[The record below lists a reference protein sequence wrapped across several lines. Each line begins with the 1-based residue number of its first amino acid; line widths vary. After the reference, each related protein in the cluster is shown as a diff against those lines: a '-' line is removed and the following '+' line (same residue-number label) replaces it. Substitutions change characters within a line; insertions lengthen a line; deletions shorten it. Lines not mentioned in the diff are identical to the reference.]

1 MSQLQTPSMAQPIPL
16 RMNVKFSNNVI
27 AGVLLLII
35 IGAGTAVP
43 VFYILINSFNVADPG
58 QAFRFSL
65 EGWREVLTQPK
76 TLTAIG
82 YSFLLSIRI
91 PIAIAVAVI
100 LAWVLIRLQ
109 IPGRKFIE
117 SVLWFAFFLPSLPLT
132 MGWILLLDQNY
143 GLVNQFLKRWLG
155 VEEAVFSIYSIGG
168 ILWVHLTLSTVPI
181 MVILLAPALRRF
193 DAVYEEAA
201 RMAGAGVVKTLFR
214 VTIPMMAPA
223 MIVAFI
229 IGLIKS
235 MEVFEIEQI
244 LGTPVGITVYAT
256 RVYDLIRLDPP
267 LYGQA
272 MALSALFLAILL
284 SAALVYQSF
293 SKRYEGRATV
303 TGKGVRLQP
312 RVHSRWSYAISGVI
326 FLYLSV
332 SIFLPFVV
340 LILGSFT
347 KLFGFFFLADPWS
360 TAHWRDV
367 FSNPVFL
374 QATRNSVLVGLLVAA
389 VGTLLFSL
397 LAWVLVR
404 TNIWARNMI
413 SLFSWLPW
421 AIPGLLLGM
430 AVLSM
435 LLNVPGLSWM
445 YGSMIPLIG
454 VLIIKDIPLGVQ
466 MLKTALFQI
475 SKELE
480 EAAFMSGAGFAIT
493 FRRIILPLIGP
504 MCISVFVLNFI
515 STLRDISTTVLLV
528 TPGTRTLSLLMFEYA
543 TSGRFESAAVIGIVI
558 ALISLIVM
566 WLAVRM
572 GLRMEHDR

>member
-1 MSQLQTPSMAQPIPL
+1 MAHSSTSNIAQPIPL
-16 RMNVKFSNNVI
+16 RMNLGISKNVL
-27 AGVLLLII
+27 AGLLLLLI

-43 VFYILINSFNVADPG
+43 VLYVLANSFNVADPG

-65 EGWREVLTQPK
+65 QGWREVVSQPK

-82 YSFLLSIRI
+82 YSFLLSVRI
-91 PIAIAVAVI
+91 PIAIGIAI
-100 LAWVLIRLQ
+100 LLAWLLIRVQ
-109 IPGRKFIE
+109 IPGRRFIE

-143 GLVNQFLKRWLG
+143 GLVNVFLKRWLG
-155 VEEAVFSIYSIGG
+155 LGESPFSIYSVGG

-201 RMAGAGVVKTLFR
+201 RMAGASVATTLLR
-214 VTIPMMAPA
+214 VTFPLMAPA

-256 RVYDLIRLDPP
+256 RVFDLIRLDPP
-267 LYGQA
+267 MYAQA
-272 MALSALFLAILL
+272 MALSALFLVILL
-284 SAALVYQSF
+284 VAALIYQSF
-293 SKRYEGRATV
+293 SRRYEGRATV
-303 TGKGVRLQP
+303 TGKGVHLQTRL
-312 RVHSRWSYAISGVI
+312 HSRWSYAISGVI
-326 FLYLSV
+326 FLYLVV
-332 SIFLPFVV
+332 SIFMPFLV

-360 TAHWRDV
+360 TMHWRDV
-367 FSNPVFL
+367 FTNPVFL
-374 QATRNSVLVGLLVAA
+374 QATRNSLLVGLGVATL
-389 VGTLLFSL
+389 GTLLFSL

-404 TNIWARNMI
+404 TNIWARDVI

-421 AIPGLLLGM
+421 AVPGLLLGM
-430 AVLSM
+430 AVLAM
-435 LLNVPGLSWM
+435 LLNVPVVSWM
-445 YGSMIPLIG
+445 YGSIVPVIG

-466 MLKTALFQI
+466 MLKTALYQI

-480 EAAFMSGAGFAIT
+480 EAAFMSGASFIIT
-493 FRRIILPLIGP
+493 FRRIVLPLIAP

-515 STLRDISTTVLLV
+515 STLRDISTTVLLA
-528 TPGTRTLSLLMFEYA
+528 TPGTRTLPLLMFEYA
-543 TSGRFESAAVIGIVI
+543 TSGRFESAAVIGIII
-558 ALISLIVM
+558 ALISLVVM
-566 WLAVRM
+566 WLAVRL
-572 GLRMEHDR
+572 GLKMEQDR